1 MCDVQLMEKERL
13 VSSLR
18 SRTDSDSSAS
28 KLPTDIASHDLEQ
41 SVHDFTERAPLI
53 ESLQRELS
61 SAQVH
66 SHLLRVVSFSS
77 LDLLFL

>member
-1 MCDVQLMEKERL
+1 VHNLQLMEKEQL

-18 SRTDSDSSAS
+18 GRTDSDSSAGQ
-28 KLPTDIASHDLEQ
+28 LHTEMEQ
-41 SVHDFTERAPLI
+41 SVREFSERAPLI

-66 SHLLRVVSFSS
+66 
-77 LDLLFL
+77 